1 MAIKNILKQKR
12 IERGLSVKEL
22 AVRAGVSPAS
32 IYRWERGNVVNM
44 KLEGI
49 TSLARE
55 LGIPAYLLAGYKQG
69 VEEETPAVCKE
80 EEMAPTIEAVAE
92 ELLRHG
98 IDVYKKKGQYEIQN
112 DITSCA
118 ITEQELLSYIA
129 EGIELIKYRLDK
141 HIYDTMPLKEKRMGG
156 RNQKAKN
163 VNSDAL
169 F

>member
-55 LGIPAYLLAGYKQG
+55 LGIPAYLLAGYTQRRG
-69 VEEETPAVCKE
+69 NGA
-80 EEMAPTIEAVAE
+80 
-92 ELLRHG
+92 
-98 IDVYKKKGQYEIQN
+98 YY
-112 DITSCA
+112 
-118 ITEQELLSYIA
+118 
-129 EGIELIKYRLDK
+129 
-141 HIYDTMPLKEKRMGG
+141 
-156 RNQKAKN
+156 
-163 VNSDAL
+163 
-169 F
+169 